1 VRNQQDNERSKP
13 ATLMQRLPISALGGA
28 DQSERT
34 IAGFVATI
42 RVLKRMIFVIVQDR
56 TGRVQVTIERSSPNT
71 PPTALEHAALGLT
84 IGSAVRVHGV
94 VQLNPTVKTGGVE
107 LIARSL
113 EVASAAEP
121 GLPIDESSASDL
133 QLDWRFLALRRP
145 ENLLV
150 FDVQTTIE
158 HAMREYWRSHEF
170 LELHSPKLMHSAS
183 ESGADTFATP
193 YFELGKAYLAQSPQ
207 FYKQMAIASGFERVF
222 EIGPVF
228 RAEPSLTPR
237 HAAEFTSVDVE
248 IAWVESHEDVMQL
261 EEQWLQHILTVVRRD
276 HGEAIARQFGVD
288 VNVPTLP
295 FPRLTM
301 ANAHAMLRAMG
312 HEIAEAT
319 KPEDIDPAGER
330 LLARWALDT
339 HGSEF
344 IFLTEYPTSLRPFYH
359 MRAEHD
365 ESVTKSFDLMWKAV
379 EITTGAQREHR
390 HDVLTR
396 QATDAGLRE
405 SVSYYLDFFRYGCP
419 PHGGFGLGL
428 ARLVMLTLGLPSIR
442 EATFLHRGPTRL
454 TP

>member
-1 VRNQQDNERSKP
+1 
-13 ATLMQRLPISALGGA
+13 MQRSPIAALA
-28 DQSERT
+28 EQNRLEVA
-34 IAGFVATI
+34 IAGFVVTI

-56 TGRVQVTIERSSPNT
+56 TGRVQVTIERSAPGT
-71 PPTALEHAALGLT
+71 GPTALESTALGLT
-84 IGSAVRVHGV
+84 IGSAVRVLGV
-94 VQLNPTVKTGGVE
+94 AVANAAVKTGGVE

-113 EVASAAEP
+113 DVASAAEP
-121 GLPIDESSASDL
+121 GLPVDEHSASDL

-150 FDVQTTIE
+150 FEVQTTVE
-158 HAMREYWRSHEF
+158 RAMREYWATHRF

-183 ESGADTFATP
+183 ESGADTFSTR
-193 YFELGKAYLAQSPQ
+193 YFELGSAYLAQSPQ
-207 FYKQMAIASGFERVF
+207 FYKQMAIAAGFERVF

-248 IAWVESHEDVMQL
+248 MAWVESHEDVMRM
-261 EEQWLQHILTVVRRD
+261 EEQWLRYVLSMVRRE
-276 HGEAIARQFGVD
+276 HGDAIERTHGI
-288 VNVPTLP
+288 NVVVPP
-295 FPRLTM
+295 SSFPRLTM
-301 ANAHAMLRAMG
+301 REAHSLLRELR
-312 HEIAEAT
+312 HEIAETT
-319 KPEDIDPAGER
+319 KPGDIDPAGER
-330 LLARWALDT
+330 LLAQWALDT

-344 IFLTEYPTSLRPFYH
+344 VFLTEYPSPLRPFYH
-359 MRAEHD
+359 MRSEHD
-365 ESVTKSFDLMWKAV
+365 PSVTKSFDLMWKGI

-390 HDVLTR
+390 HDVLSR
-396 QATDAGLRE
+396 QAEAAGLRE

-428 ARLVMLTLGLPSIR
+428 ARLVMLMLGLPSIR

>member
-1 VRNQQDNERSKP
+1 MHRSPIAALAGAPPSEVRV
-13 ATLMQRLPISALGGA
+13 
-28 DQSERT
+28 
-34 IAGFVATI
+34 AGFVEAI
-42 RVLKRMIFVIVQDR
+42 RVLKRMIFVVVRDR
-56 TGRVQVTIERSSPNT
+56 TGHVQVTIERAPSGDRPAT
-71 PPTALEHAALGLT
+71 LEQVALGLT
-84 IGSAVRVHGV
+84 VGSAVRVRGAL
-94 VQLNPTVKTGGVE
+94 VQNPAVKTGGVE
-107 LIARSL
+107 LL
-113 EVASAAEP
+113 ASTIEAAGPAEA
-121 GLPIDESSASDL
+121 GLPIDEQSASDL

-145 ENLLV
+145 VNLLV
-150 FDVQTTIE
+150 FEVQTTVQR
-158 HAMREYWRSHEF
+158 AMREFWATHRF

-193 YFELGKAYLAQSPQ
+193 YFELGTAYLAQSPQ

-248 IAWVESHEDVMQL
+248 MAWVESHEDVMRM
-261 EEQWLQHILTVVRRD
+261 EEEWLRHVLAIVRSE
-276 HGEAIARQFGVD
+276 HGDAITRHFGVE
-288 VNVPTLP
+288 VTVPSIP

-301 ANAHAMLRAMG
+301 REAHALLRAQS
-312 HEIAEAT
+312 HQVAEVT
-319 KPEDIDPAGER
+319 KAGDIDPAGER

-344 IFLTEYPTSLRPFYH
+344 IFLTDYPSSLRPFYH
-359 MRAEHD
+359 MRHEGD
-365 ESVTKSFDLMWKAV
+365 LTVTKSFDLMWKGI

-390 HDVLTR
+390 LPQLTR
-396 QATDAGLRE
+396 QAEEAGLRE

-428 ARLVMLTLGLPSIR
+428 ARLVMQLLGLPSIR

>member
-1 VRNQQDNERSKP
+1 MHRS
-13 ATLMQRLPISALGGA
+13 PISTLARLAAL
-28 DQSERT
+28 ETT
-34 IAGFVATI
+34 IAGFVVTI
-42 RVLKRMIFVIVQDR
+42 RVLKRMIFLIVQDR
-56 TGRVQVTIERSSPNT
+56 TGRAQVTIERSPSDT
-71 PPTALEHAALGLT
+71 PPTPLETTALGLT
-84 IGSAVRVHGV
+84 TGSAVRVDGLV
-94 VQLNPTVKTGGVE
+94 AANPAVKIGGIEV
-107 LIARSL
+107 IARAL
-113 EVASAAEP
+113 EVCGAAEP
-121 GLPIDESSASDL
+121 GLPIDEHSASDL

-150 FDVQTTIE
+150 FEVQTTIE
-158 HAMREYWRSHEF
+158 RAMREYWATHEF

-248 IAWVESHEDVMQL
+248 MAWVESHEDVMRM
-261 EEQWLQHILTVVRRD
+261 EEEWLRHIISAVRRA
-276 HGEAIARQFGVD
+276 HGESIEVTFGVS
-288 VNVPTLP
+288 VNVPPPT

-301 ANAHAMLRAMG
+301 REAHTMLREIG

-319 KPEDIDPAGER
+319 KPGDLDPAGER
-330 LLARWALDT
+330 LLAQWALDT

-344 IFLTEYPTSLRPFYH
+344 IFLTEYPSSLRPFYH
-359 MRAEHD
+359 MRDEHD
-365 ESVTKSFDLMWKAV
+365 ASVTRSFDLMWKGV

-390 HDVLTR
+390 LDVLTR
-396 QATDAGLRE
+396 QAEAAGLRQ

-428 ARLVMLTLGLPSIR
+428 ARLVMLMLGLPSIR